1 MRALLQRVLDASV
14 SIDGAVHSQIGRGLL
29 ILLGVAQ
36 GDGDAQLE
44 ALAKKITGLRVF
56 DDAQGKTNLSCEDI
70 GGEFLVVSQFTLCA
84 DLSKGKRPGFE
95 LAMRPPAS
103 EQLYLKFC
111 ERLGA
116 LTGRPVKTGK
126 FGASMVV
133 ALKNDGPATY
143 WLEFTEPRV
152 AGAVQSPS

>member
-1 MRALLQRVLDASV
+1 MRALLQRVRDASV
-14 SIDGAVHSQIGRGLL
+14 SIDHAVYASIGRGIL
-29 ILLGVAQ
+29 ILLGVAV
-36 GDGDAQLE
+36 GDGEAQLE
-44 ALAKKITGLRVF
+44 ALARKIAGLRIF
-56 DDAQGKTNLSCEDI
+56 DDAQGKTNLSCEDV

-95 LAMRPPAS
+95 MAMRPPGS

-133 ALKNDGPATY
+133 ALSNDGPATY
-143 WLEFTEPRV
+143 WLDTAKE
-152 AGAVQSPS
+152 

>member
-14 SIDGAVHSQIGRGLL
+14 DADEVPHAAIGRGIL
-29 ILLGVAQ
+29 ILLWVTTTDA
-36 GDGDAQLE
+36 DAQVE
-44 ALAKKITGLRVF
+44 ALAKKISGLRIF
-56 DDAQGKTNLSCEDI
+56 DDAQGKTNLSCEDV

-95 LAMRPPAS
+95 QAMRPPGS
-103 EQLYLKFC
+103 EQLYLKLV
-111 ERLGA
+111 ERLA
-116 LTGRPVKTGK
+116 TLTGRPVKTGK

-143 WLEFTEPRV
+143 WLEMT
-152 AGAVQSPS
+152 

>member
-1 MRALLQRVLDASV
+1 
-14 SIDGAVHSQIGRGLL
+14 
-29 ILLGVAQ
+29 
-36 GDGDAQLE
+36 
-44 ALAKKITGLRVF
+44 
-56 DDAQGKTNLSCEDI
+56 
-70 GGEFLVVSQFTLCA
+70 VVSQFTLCA

-95 LAMRPPAS
+95 SAMRPPGS

-133 ALKNDGPATY
+133 SLRNDGPATY
-143 WLEFTEPRV
+143 WLEM
-152 AGAVQSPS
+152 S

>member
-1 MRALLQRVLDASV
+1 MKALLQRVLDASV
-14 SIDGAVHSQIGRGLL
+14 GVDGAVHSSIGRGLL
-29 ILLGVAQ
+29 ILLGVTA
-36 GDGDAQLE
+36 GDGEPQLE
-44 ALAKKITGLRVF
+44 TLAKKISGLRVF

-95 LAMRPPAS
+95 NAMRPPGS

-111 ERLGA
+111 ERLAA
-116 LTGRPVKTGK
+116 LTSRPVKTGK

-133 ALKNDGPATY
+133 SLRNDGPATY
-143 WLEFTEPRV
+143 WLEMP
-152 AGAVQSPS
+152 

>member
-1 MRALLQRVLDASV
+1 MIADNP
-14 SIDGAVHSQIGRGLL
+14 
-29 ILLGVAQ
+29 
-36 GDGDAQLE
+36 
-44 ALAKKITGLRVF
+44 ITAG
-56 DDAQGKTNLSCEDI
+56 
-70 GGEFLVVSQFTLCA
+70 A

-95 LAMRPPAS
+95 MAMRPPGS

-133 ALKNDGPATY
+133 ALSNDGPATY
-143 WLEFTEPRV
+143 WLEMP
-152 AGAVQSPS
+152 

>member
-14 SIDGAVHSQIGRGLL
+14 SVDQSVHSSIGRGLL
-29 ILLGVAQ
+29 ILVGVGT
-36 GDGDAQLE
+36 GDGEPQVE
-44 ALAKKITGLRVF
+44 ALARKIAGLRIF

-70 GGEFLVVSQFTLCA
+70 GGEFLIVSQFTLCA

-95 LAMRPPAS
+95 SAMRPPGS

-116 LTGRPVKTGK
+116 LSGRPVKTGK

-133 ALKNDGPATY
+133 ALSNDGPATY
-143 WLEFTEPRV
+143 WLEMP
-152 AGAVQSPS
+152 

>member
-14 SIDGAVHSQIGRGLL
+14 GVDGATHASIDRGIL
-29 ILLGVAQ
+29 ILLGVTTT
-36 GDGDAQLE
+36 DTDAQLE
-44 ALAKKITGLRVF
+44 SLAKKIAGLRIF

-70 GGEFLVVSQFTLCA
+70 GGEYLVVSQFTLCA
-84 DLSKGKRPGFE
+84 DLTKGKRPGFE
-95 LAMRPPAS
+95 LAMRPPGS
-103 EQLYLKFC
+103 EQLYLKFV
-111 ERLGA
+111 ERLAA

-143 WLEFTEPRV
+143 WLEFP
-152 AGAVQSPS
+152 GASQVTST

>member
-1 MRALLQRVLDASV
+1 MRALLQRVLDSSV
-14 SIDGAVHSQIGRGLL
+14 SVDHAVHASIGRGLL
-29 ILLGVAQ
+29 ILLGVAT
-36 GDGDAQLE
+36 GDAEPQVE
-44 ALAKKITGLRVF
+44 SLARKIAGLRVF
-56 DDAQGKTNLSCEDI
+56 DDAQGKTNLSCEDVA
-70 GGEFLVVSQFTLCA
+70 GEFLVVSQFTLCA

-95 LAMRPPAS
+95 MAMRPPGS

-133 ALKNDGPATY
+133 ALSNDGPATY
-143 WLEFTEPRV
+143 WLEMT
-152 AGAVQSPS
+152 

>member
-1 MRALLQRVLDASV
+1 MRALLQRVRDASV
-14 SIDGAVHSQIGRGLL
+14 TIDGAVHASIGRGLL
-29 ILLGVAQ
+29 ILLGVAA

-44 ALAKKITGLRVF
+44 ALARKIAGLRVF
-56 DDAQGKTNLSCEDI
+56 DDAQGKTNLSCEDV

-95 LAMRPPAS
+95 MAMRPPGS

-133 ALKNDGPATY
+133 SLSNDGPATY
-143 WLEFTEPRV
+143 WLEMP
-152 AGAVQSPS
+152 

>member
-1 MRALLQRVLDASV
+1 MKALLQRVLEASV
-14 SIDGAVHSQIGRGLL
+14 EVDAAPHASITHGVL
-29 ILLGVAQ
+29 ILLGVTTT
-36 GDGDAQLE
+36 DSDAQVE
-44 ALAKKITGLRVF
+44 ALAKKIAGLRIF

-95 LAMRPPAS
+95 PAMRPPGS
-103 EQLYLKFC
+103 EQLYLKFV
-111 ERLGA
+111 ERLAA

-143 WLEFTEPRV
+143 WLEMP
-152 AGAVQSPS
+152 

>member
-14 SIDGAVHSQIGRGLL
+14 GVEGATHSSIGRGILL
-29 ILLGVAQ
+29 LLGVAT
-36 GDGDAQLE
+36 GDGEPQVE
-44 ALAKKITGLRVF
+44 ALAKKIAGLRIF
-56 DDAQGKTNLSCEDI
+56 DDAQGKTNLSCEDV

-95 LAMRPPAS
+95 LAMRPPGS

-133 ALKNDGPATY
+133 SLRNDGPATY
-143 WLEFTEPRV
+143 WLES
-152 AGAVQSPS
+152 SPG